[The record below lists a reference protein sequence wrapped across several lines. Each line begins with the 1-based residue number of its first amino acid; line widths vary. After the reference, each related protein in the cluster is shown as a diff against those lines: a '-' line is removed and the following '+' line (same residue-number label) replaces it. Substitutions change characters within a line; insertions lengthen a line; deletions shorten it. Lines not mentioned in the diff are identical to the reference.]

1 MRRSGTDA
9 IEGKAISR
17 QVRDHHGGLADGR
30 FYKRVFS
37 TYDSLPGQANPA
49 EIGGIPPLTAQWHDC
64 DGYSH
69 MLSYSLRPFETV
81 IIEFAT
87 HEN

>member
-1 MRRSGTDA
+1 MREKPFPVRSGITTVGEPM
-9 IEGKAISR
+9 EG
-17 QVRDHHGGLADGR
+17 L
-30 FYKRVFS
+30 YKRVSS
-37 TYDSLPGQANPA
+37 TNDSLPGRSNPA
-49 EIGGIPPLTAQWHDC
+49 EIGGIPPMTTQWHDC

-69 MLSYSLRPFETV
+69 MLTYSLRPFETV